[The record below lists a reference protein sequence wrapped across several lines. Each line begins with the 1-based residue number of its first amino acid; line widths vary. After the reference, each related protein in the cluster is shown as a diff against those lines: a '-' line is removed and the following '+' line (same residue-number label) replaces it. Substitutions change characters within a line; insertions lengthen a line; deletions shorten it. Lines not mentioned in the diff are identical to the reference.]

1 MKEKQGSRRQ
11 RKDSAVGRRNRKN
24 DSTSIVVRWM
34 IRRDLPAVLDIEQKC
49 FEFPWQEED
58 FLVALR
64 QRNVI
69 GMVAER
75 NERITGFMIYER
87 HKKRLHLLS
96 MAVHPSHS
104 RQGIGSTLIQKLV
117 SKLST
122 LNRSFVQLEVRETN
136 LRAQLFFKSMGFQ
149 AVEVLR
155 EFYRDTDCDCSEDAY
170 LMRFRVS
177 QVTV

>member
-1 MKEKQGSRRQ
+1 MARRDTQKEK
-11 RKDSAVGRRNRKN
+11 N
-24 DSTSIVVRWM
+24 TSIIVRWM
-34 IRRDLPAVLDIEQKC
+34 IRRDLPVVLDIEQRC

-75 NERITGFMIYER
+75 NERVVGFMIYEL

-96 MAVHPSHS
+96 MAVHPNHA

-122 LNRSFVQLEVRETN
+122 LNRSFVDLEVRETN
-136 LRAQLFFKSMGFQ
+136 LRAQLFFKSMGFE
-149 AVEVLR
+149 AVEILR

-170 LMRFRVS
+170 SMRFRVA